1 MKALF
6 LLTVLAGVA
15 LAHPTRDTVHIEG
28 GCWVDEDGK
37 SHCDNTPVSYFLF
50 GENFTMAVR

>member
-1 MKALF
+1 MKAFF
-6 LLTVLAGVA
+6 LLTILAGVA

-37 SHCDNTPVSYFLF
+37 SHCDNTPVCT
-50 GENFTMAVR
+50 ENNGTMVCIAK

>member
-1 MKALF
+1 MKAFF
-6 LLTVLAGVA
+6 LLTILAGVA

-37 SHCDNTPVSYFLF
+37 SHCDNTPVSHLVF
-50 GENFTMAVR
+50 GENPITALW